1 MNITDSIGDM
11 LTRIRNAN
19 AALKQEVLVPHS
31 KMKTEI
37 ARLLKKEGYVADYA
51 VAQEGAHKQIRI
63 QLKFVGKTPAI
74 EGIKRVS
81 RPGRRVYV
89 GCEEMPRVQGGM
101 GTALVSTSRGIMTGT
116 EARKLKVGGELL
128 CTVW

>member
-31 KMKTEI
+31 KLKTEI
-37 ARLLKKEGYVADYA
+37 ARLLKKEGYVVDYS

-74 EGIKRVS
+74 EGIKRES

-89 GCEEMPRVQGGM
+89 GSEEMPRVQGGM

>member
-11 LTRIRNAN
+11 LTRVRNAYS
-19 AALKQEVLVPHS
+19 AAKPEVLVPHS
-31 KMKTEI
+31 KLKAEI
-37 ARLLKKEGYVADYA
+37 ARLLKKEGYVNDFE
-51 VAQEGAHKQIRI
+51 VVKEGAHKQIRI
-63 QLKFVGKTPAI
+63 ELRFSGKTPAI

-89 GCEEMPRVQGGM
+89 GSEEMPRVQGGM
-101 GTALVSTSRGIMTGT
+101 GTALVSTSRGIMTGV
-116 EARKLKVGGELL
+116 EARRMKVGGELL

>member
-51 VAQEGAHKQIRI
+51 VGQEGAHKQIRI